1 MTRSRRSTPTKI
13 KAFLQL
19 AASYCLLHRT
29 LLLRT
34 ALFGVGA
41 GVIIAFSLPQTYTVE
56 ITAVP
61 KVTWTRSSISRQDN
75 LLSLLSGNLVNNNP
89 DDPDCF
95 RPSLYPHIVAS
106 TPFLLRL
113 AEIPVHTLDD
123 TTTCTLG
130 HYVDHVQR
138 TPWWNYVLGAPKL
151 ATGFVRNLLT
161 ADDPNPAD
169 TPDTAGKPTATPPAI
184 RRLSKQQ
191 LRTAGRIFRCLHTE
205 TDEDKF
211 TVSFRATLQD
221 PMVAALVADSFR
233 VHMQT
238 YIQHYRDVKARR
250 HLAYC
255 DTLLQQAR
263 TDYFKMQETL
273 AAYEDSH
280 RQLNGFQ
287 NRQEGSRLRLQK
299 NRAYQAYLQAE
310 TNYREAQNR
319 ITAVTPL
326 YSVITPAEVPQ
337 HPDGPGRWVIVLL
350 TTLLA
355 VGCVPLGNYLKPRIG
370 RLRYWKCKRRRP
382 AGGLQPLPNRPTA

>member
-1 MTRSRRSTPTKI
+1 M
-13 KAFLQL
+13 KAFSPIRRIILYVHTHRKVLKRATL
-19 AASYCLLHRT
+19 AGLLT
-29 LLLRT
+29 GL
-34 ALFGVGA
+34 V
-41 GVIIAFSLPQTYTVE
+41 IAFSLPRTYTVE
-56 ITAVP
+56 VAVVP
-61 KVTWTRSSISRQDN
+61 KVTWTQGAVAKRDKF
-75 LLSLLSGNLVNNNP
+75 LSVLTGNLVNNTP

-113 AEIPVHTLDD
+113 AEIPVRTLDD

-280 RQLNGFQ
+280 KQLKGFQ

-355 VGCVPLGNYLKPRIG
+355 ASCVPLGTYLKPRLV

-382 AGGLQPLPNRPTA
+382 ATDRPSVLNRPTA